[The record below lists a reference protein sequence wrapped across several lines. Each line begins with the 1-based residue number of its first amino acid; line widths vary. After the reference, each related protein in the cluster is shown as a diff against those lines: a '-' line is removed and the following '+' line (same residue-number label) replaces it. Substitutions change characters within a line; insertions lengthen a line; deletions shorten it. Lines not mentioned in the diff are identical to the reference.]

1 MPDEFFSKQVF
12 LHELYLSSNHL
23 AKVPGKSMKY
33 LFNLKKLDLSG
44 NLLTELDDSSLDD
57 VTGLEWLDISNNLI
71 TMVTNRVFHNVTL
84 LQTLNLD
91 NNHLADFP
99 SSTFI
104 PLHRL
109 SHINVGHNQL
119 QFIPIALQGLR
130 SVNSMNI
137 SGNPIVRLKEVADSA
152 GSMATITELFVRGTT
167 ISEIDQTDM
176 NLCPNLVTL
185 VLQDNRILFVRQ
197 KAFSV
202 QRQLQDL
209 DISGNFISRLPG
221 QSLIGLSSL
230 ITFNL
235 SRNRLNLLDIFPND
249 LSQLKILDLSF
260 NDLGALEA
268 KTFHYLLALVKL
280 DLRGNKISQVS
291 PDVFLAEQ
299 PLKGLDLRSNKM
311 TKVPFEAVDTVQN
324 SLEALHLDGKLF
336 LYNVNA
342 LFVDVITSQRLCQL
356 SYR

>member
-152 GSMATITELFVRGTT
+152 GSMATITDASTSARSMPDAGT
-167 ISEIDQTDM
+167 
-176 NLCPNLVTL
+176 P
-185 VLQDNRILFVRQ
+185 
-197 KAFSV
+197 
-202 QRQLQDL
+202 
-209 DISGNFISRLPG
+209 
-221 QSLIGLSSL
+221 
-230 ITFNL
+230 
-235 SRNRLNLLDIFPND
+235 LNI
-249 LSQLKILDLSF
+249 
-260 NDLGALEA
+260 
-268 KTFHYLLALVKL
+268 
-280 DLRGNKISQVS
+280 
-291 PDVFLAEQ
+291 
-299 PLKGLDLRSNKM
+299 
-311 TKVPFEAVDTVQN
+311 
-324 SLEALHLDGKLF
+324 
-336 LYNVNA
+336 
-342 LFVDVITSQRLCQL
+342 
-356 SYR
+356 